1 MRRQAPPLP
10 PIQGIFHGT
19 LIACEDGNM
28 PVQAV
33 RAGDIVN
40 TLSDGPQV
48 VRWVGRSLASTAV
61 RFESG
66 AFGPNTPDRPLV
78 VGPAQRMVL
87 SGWQAKVLFGES
99 EVLVTAEALVD
110 GESISLI
117 TPPKAAE
124 SYHILFDKHEII
136 SANGAKSESFYPS
149 KTGLSALAPTSRS
162 ALLADMPELENLN
175 PNRPFNL
182 VRPAISAAEAAL
194 LRGG

>member
-1 MRRQAPPLP
+1 VRRQALPLL

-19 LIACEDGNM
+19 LIACEDGNV

-61 RFESG
+61 QFESS
-66 AFGPNTPDRPLV
+66 AFGPNTPDNPLL

-87 SGWQAKVLFGES
+87 SGWQPKVLFGES
-99 EVLVTAEALVD
+99 EVLVGAEALVN
-110 GESISLI
+110 GENICLI
-117 TPPKAAE
+117 TLSEEVE
-124 SYHILFDKHEII
+124 SYHILFDNHEII
-136 SANGAKSESFYPS
+136 SANGAKSESFHPS
-149 KTGLSALAPTSRS
+149 KTGLSALAPASLTTLR
-162 ALLADMPELENLN
+162 ANMPNLGGL
-175 PNRPFNL
+175 NRPFSL